1 MDTMMVIIDD
11 KIISTEIFTECFA
24 CDYGVCGGA
33 CCIIG
38 DSGAPMEE
46 DEPERIEANYEKF
59 SPLMSPEGRAVIEE
73 KGFFEVDSDGDTVT
87 PLVPGREEC
96 AYAACDA
103 EGGWFCTIERSW
115 CRGGS
120 DFVKPISCRL
130 YPIRQQHFLGIQD
143 TVLLAEGCEESFGPG
158 GGGGMNPGQA
168 QWMQSRPGGCIQ
180 HVSPAFRRDY
190 DLYPSVLI
198 QEPGAVSHKI
208 TARQGDGVPGGG
220 AAGVRVEEGIVIER
234 RVGDYQVESFR
245 YCGGCILEG
254 GCDDLQAVV
263 PWGT

>member
-1 MDTMMVIIDD
+1 MVIIDD
-11 KIISTEIFTECFA
+11 KIISSEIFTERFA

-46 DEPERIEANYEKF
+46 DEPERIEANYDRF

-73 KGFFEVDSDGDTVT
+73 KGFFEIDSDGDTVT

-103 EGGWFCTIERSW
+103 EGSWFCTIERSYAACDAEGSWFCTIERSW

-130 YPIRQQHFLGIQD
+130 YPIRVSRL
-143 TVLLAEGCEESFGPG
+143 SN
-158 GGGGMNPGQA
+158 GMTALNLHRWNICA
-168 QWMQSRPGGCIQ
+168 C
-180 HVSPAFRRDY
+180 AFAKGRR
-190 DLYPSVLI
+190 
-198 QEPGAVSHKI
+198 
-208 TARQGDGVPGGG
+208 
-220 AAGVRVEEGIVIER
+220 EGIPVYKFLQKPLTDAFGEEF
-234 RVGDYQVESFR
+234 YAALEAAAAQFR
-245 YCGGCILEG
+245 
-254 GCDDLQAVV
+254 
-263 PWGT
+263 